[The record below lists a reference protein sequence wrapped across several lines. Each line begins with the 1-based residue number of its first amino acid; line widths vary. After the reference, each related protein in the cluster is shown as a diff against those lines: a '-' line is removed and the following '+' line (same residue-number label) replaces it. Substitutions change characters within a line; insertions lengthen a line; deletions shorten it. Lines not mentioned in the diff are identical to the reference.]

1 MLLHGGGKSC
11 EERESM
17 GVSRVPV
24 CGRVGEEEEGRRLC
38 GREAVVGR
46 GEFEQGAVGCRE
58 RQKRAESVW
67 RLACEA
73 QFVRYV
79 SYYLASR
86 VRSER
91 EVVKRGAAANASA
104 RRFGMR

>member
-1 MLLHGGGKSC
+1 MEDGAREERVLSAVHGGGKSC

-58 RQKRAESVW
+58 AERAEC
-67 RLACEA
+67 LAA
-73 QFVRYV
+73 
-79 SYYLASR
+79 R
-86 VRSER
+86 V
-91 EVVKRGAAANASA
+91 
-104 RRFGMR
+104 